1 MRTCL
6 RNPGKGPGMVSDGV
20 LRLEL
25 DFVQQ
30 RGRELGLGI
39 PGWGT
44 TQAGGEEGGG
54 VVRNLAAMCVSAEK
68 MCAPIDRGLGR
79 GSGMHLPHFS

>member
-6 RNPGKGPGMVSDGV
+6 RDPGKGPGIVSDGA

-44 TQAGGEEGGG
+44 IQAGTEEW
-54 VVRNLAAMCVSAEK
+54 
-68 MCAPIDRGLGR
+68 
-79 GSGMHLPHFS
+79 

>member
-1 MRTCL
+1 MDVRQHTCSGCPMRTCL
-6 RNPGKGPGMVSDGV
+6 RDPGKGPGMVSDGA

-25 DFVQQ
+25 DVVQQ

-44 TQAGGEEGGG
+44 IQAGREEW
-54 VVRNLAAMCVSAEK
+54 
-68 MCAPIDRGLGR
+68 
-79 GSGMHLPHFS
+79 